1 MYSNSLPVISVPPWS
16 TQKVCQ
22 CDVWFQEGEEEIQ
35 NRDDLFHCVSLSD
48 PSLTL
53 TAPTDTQQVDLTLG
67 GLC

>member
-1 MYSNSLPVISVPPWS
+1 MYSNSLPVISVPPCS

-22 CDVWFQEGEEEIQ
+22 CDVWFQEGEEETQ
-35 NRDDLFHCVSLSD
+35 NRDGLFHFVSLSD

-53 TAPTDTQQVDLTLG
+53 TAPTDTQQVELTLG